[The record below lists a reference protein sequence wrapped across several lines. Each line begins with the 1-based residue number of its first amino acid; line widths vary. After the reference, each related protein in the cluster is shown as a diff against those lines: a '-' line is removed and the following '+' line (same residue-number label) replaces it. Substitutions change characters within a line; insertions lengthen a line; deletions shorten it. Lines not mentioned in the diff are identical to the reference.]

1 MKTTCAG
8 CSKALGAKPSEIHV
22 KTIITHGLCEKCA
35 NKFFGE
41 MGEDL
46 KTFIDG
52 LPAPVV
58 VVDPDVSVKTANAR
72 ALVLLEKS
80 LDEVGGYKGGDV
92 FECAYAKL
100 PEGCGRT
107 IHCSGC
113 AIRRTVTDTLKSGRS
128 HLKVP
133 AHLHSGD
140 ADHYRDIDLLISTE
154 KVGKIVLLRIDKFDG
169 KDTAQPDR
177 C

>member
-1 MKTTCAG
+1 MKTTCAC
-8 CSKALGAKPSEIHV
+8 CSRKMGTKPSEISV
-22 KTIITHGLCEKCA
+22 ETIITRGLCEKCA

-46 KTFIDG
+46 KTFLDG

-72 ALVLLEKS
+72 ALALLAKNLPQIE
-80 LDEVGGYKGGDV
+80 GYKGGDV
-92 FECAYAKL
+92 FECAYAKM

-133 AHLHSGD
+133 AHLHSGE
-140 ADHYRDIDLLISTE
+140 ADNCRDIDLLISTE

-169 KDTAQPDR
+169 KDTTQPE
-177 C
+177 CC